1 MASRVNSHDSCGSP
15 AGTERA
21 QAPCQEVMLFEHCW
35 QRLQTPQLISDVL
48 LVTWKAA
55 FPSRK
60 ELFPGTRK
68 GKDYLLI

>member
-1 MASRVNSHDSCGSP
+1 MASRVNSSASCGFP

-21 QAPCQEVMLFEHCW
+21 WEPCQEVMLFEHCW
-35 QRLQTPQLISDVL
+35 QRLQTPLLISDVL

-68 GKDYLLI
+68 GRGYL